1 MSNNCPKKSN
11 SRCFGFTLVE
21 VMTALTIIM
30 VGIVGVY
37 GLINQTLSASKTA
50 SMQLTAAYLGKEG
63 IEIVRNIRDSN
74 YLKSLNGEPGYDQ
87 EHSWMSGLTSS
98 GSPENVNCS
107 TSTGCAADYSMQA
120 LSLGYANTPLK
131 FNGSFYNYSTGVE
144 TPYKRIITVNHSGGN
159 FLEVVVSVNW
169 VEHGRN
175 HSMTVRENLYNWW
188 N

>member
-11 SRCFGFTLVE
+11 SRCSGFTLVE

-74 YLKSLNGEPGYDQ
+74 YLKSLNGEPGYNQ
-87 EHSWMSGLTSS
+87 EHSWMSGLASS

-107 TSTGCAADYSMQA
+107 TGCGADYSMQT
-120 LSLGYANTPLK
+120 LNLGYANTPLK

-144 TPYKRIITVNHSGGN
+144 TPYKRIITVNHSGVDI
-159 FLEVVVSVNW
+159 LEVTVRVDW
-169 VEHGRN
+169 TEHGRSR
-175 HSMTVRENLYNWW
+175 SMEVLENLYNWW